1 MTKPLSD
8 VLRYLMSSIKHRNKS
23 FLKQEENLKL
33 DSSLYRNTF
42 KFAKLKK
49 NRELRR
55 FKNLKLRLSSS
66 KLKRLI
72 SARKWKEK
80 TKFVKKLMI
89 TKEKSKPLLLD
100 FKLLNKKAMN
110 KKIYTSKLNN
120 FNSNWENNWIKFKM
134 MKKYITNLGTEKK
147 NIDSFQG

>member
-49 NRELRR
+49 NRELRQ

-89 TKEKSKPLLLD
+89 IKEKSKPLLLD